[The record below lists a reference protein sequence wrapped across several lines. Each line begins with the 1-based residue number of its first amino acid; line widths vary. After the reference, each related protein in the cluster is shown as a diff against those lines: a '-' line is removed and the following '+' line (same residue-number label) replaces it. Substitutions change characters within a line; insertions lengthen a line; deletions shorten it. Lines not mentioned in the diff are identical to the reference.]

1 MSKIEH
7 NTNITAEIGI
17 MGYKY
22 LDISIS
28 HSNSTA
34 YRFFPWLMIFSII
47 LICLLGRDFGCM
59 LKAERASKSGPSQ
72 TLPNGTT
79 AAAIRSGPT
88 PPSPSINCHNDDGSG
103 DDELESS
110 VTAESERGQGCC
122 TCCHSNTRRR
132 GRGREGNEGAVTEG
146 TEMRRCGSE
155 ERNEDLDESV
165 FTGQFHCV
173 YNNNYTLYYYIM
185 CCVWFCI
192 YESIRNCKPISYA
205 H

>member
-1 MSKIEH
+1 
-7 NTNITAEIGI
+7 
-17 MGYKY
+17 
-22 LDISIS
+22 
-28 HSNSTA
+28 
-34 YRFFPWLMIFSII
+34 MIFSII

-72 TLPNGTT
+72 TPPNETT

-88 PPSPSINCHNDDGSG
+88 SPSPSINRHNDDSSD

-132 GRGREGNEGAVTEG
+132 GRRRGSGREGNYGAITES

-155 ERNEDLDESV
+155 ERDEDLDESV
-165 FTGQFHCV
+165 FTGQFHSV
-173 YNNNYTLYYYIM
+173 YMY
-185 CCVWFCI
+185 CVWCCI
-192 YESIRNCKPISYA
+192 CESISEIINQLAVYTDKLLIFCFRFSSTQKRSPL
-205 H
+205 